1 MTFLYVVLSLPRAIS
16 RPWIL
21 FRWKK
26 SIGAD
31 HEKLR
36 VIFIG
41 FLCCSCLTYITG
53 KLVSLDLSVD
63 SMFVDFFKFLTWHNL
78 CLSLCVPE
86 SFRVGGYTSQGK
98 DCFLIYPDIIYCTQ
112 FENVPIYLSSRTT
125 RVLICR
131 LCESSSTIFQDKH
144 IDYRVIKLIFE

>member
-31 HEKLR
+31 REKLR

-63 SMFVDFFKFLTWHNL
+63 SMFIDFFFNF
-78 CLSLCVPE
+78 SP
-86 SFRVGGYTSQGK
+86 G
-98 DCFLIYPDIIYCTQ
+98 IIYAYPFVFLNPLELEATPAKERIV
-112 FENVPIYLSSRTT
+112 FLFI
-125 RVLICR
+125 LI
-131 LCESSSTIFQDKH
+131 
-144 IDYRVIKLIFE
+144 